1 MYTLETLN
9 RLSEIQS
16 DQDIKSLSHAILP
29 ATHGPLFRV
38 DLTA

>member
-16 DQDIKSLSHAILP
+16 DQDIKSLSHAQSFQEHIVHYL
-29 ATHGPLFRV
+29 AL
-38 DLTA
+38 L